1 MNYISFLKKNLPK
14 RLYFKLN
21 SIRLYYLNRSFR
33 NLSNKDIFSNIYYN
47 KLWNKKSNLFFDSGT
62 GSHEEY
68 IVDKYVDVINKFL
81 LENKVSVVD
90 IGCGDFNIASKFYFN
105 CKKYFGVDVV
115 EDLINYLDKNYS
127 DENLHFI
134 NADATIEKLPQAECI
149 IIKEVLQHLTNKEI
163 KLLLENIKGFKYV
176 IITESYPFEL
186 DEINKDKIKGPLSRS
201 YNFSAVEID
210 KSPFDFFYK
219 TKEEILTIERE
230 GIGYLRTFLYQL

>member
-14 RLYFKLN
+14 KLYFKLN
-21 SIRLYYLNRSFR
+21 SIRLYYLNRSFK
-33 NLSNKDIFSNIYYN
+33 NLSNKDIFSNIYHN
-47 KLWNKKSNLFFDSGT
+47 KLWNKNSNLIFDSGT
-62 GSHEEY
+62 GSHEQH

-115 EDLINYLDKNYS
+115 KDLIDYLNKNYS
-127 DENLHFI
+127 DDNLHFI
-134 NADATIEKLPQAECI
+134 NADATFEKLPKAECI
-149 IIKEVLQHLTNKEI
+149 IIKEVLQHLTNKDI
-163 KLLLENIKGFKYV
+163 KLLVENIKDFKYV

-210 KSPFDFFYK
+210 KPPFNFLFK
-219 TKEEILTIERE
+219 TKQEILTIERA
-230 GIGYLRTFLYQL
+230 GIGYLKTFLYER

>member
-1 MNYISFLKKNLPK
+1 M
-14 RLYFKLN
+14 
-21 SIRLYYLNRSFR
+21 
-33 NLSNKDIFSNIYYN
+33 
-47 KLWNKKSNLFFDSGT
+47 
-62 GSHEEY
+62 
-68 IVDKYVDVINKFL
+68 
-81 LENKVSVVD
+81 
-90 IGCGDFNIASKFYFN
+90 
-105 CKKYFGVDVV
+105 
-115 EDLINYLDKNYS
+115 INYLNKNYS

-149 IIKEVLQHLTNKEI
+149 IIKEVLQHLTNKDI

-186 DEINKDKIKGPLSRS
+186 DKINKDKIKGPLSRS

-210 KSPFDFFYK
+210 KPPFDFSYK

>member
-1 MNYISFLKKNLPK
+1 MKEFIKEILPAKLVMFLNNIRFSFLHKEYKSYDNAQ
-14 RLYFKLN
+14 
-21 SIRLYYLNRSFR
+21 
-33 NLSNKDIFSNIYYN
+33 IFGKIYKN
-47 KLWNKKSNLFFDSGT
+47 KLWNKKSNLIFDSGT

-115 EDLINYLDKNYS
+115 EDLINYLNKNYS

-149 IIKEVLQHLTNKEI
+149 IIKEVLQHLTNKDI

-210 KSPFDFFYK
+210 KPPFDFSYK

>member
-1 MNYISFLKKNLPK
+1 MKEFIKEFLPRKILIFFNNIRFTFLHKE
-14 RLYFKLN
+14 FKLYDN
-21 SIRLYYLNRSFR
+21 AQ
-33 NLSNKDIFSNIYYN
+33 IFTKIYKN
-47 KLWNKKSNLFFDSGT
+47 KLWNKKSTIDFDSGT

-68 IVDKYVDVINKFL
+68 IVDKYVNVINKFL

-115 EDLINYLDKNYS
+115 KDLINYLNNNYS
-127 DENLHFI
+127 DDNLQFI
-134 NADATIEKLPQAECI
+134 NADATIEKLPYADCI
-149 IIKEVLQHLTNKEI
+149 IIKEVLQHLTNKDI
-163 KLLLENIKGFKYV
+163 KLLLENIKDFKYV

-210 KSPFDFFYK
+210 KPPFNFLFK
-219 TKEEILTIERE
+219 TKQEILTIERE
-230 GIGYLRTFLYQL
+230 GIGYLKTFLYER

>member
-1 MNYISFLKKNLPK
+1 MIQKLKNLLPS
-14 RLYFKLN
+14 YFIILLN
-21 SIRLYYLNRSFR
+21 KIRFKILHIRFR
-33 NLSNKDIFSNIYYN
+33 DLDNKKIFTDIYTY
-47 KLWNKKSNLFFDSGT
+47 KLWNKNSTLDFDSGT

-115 EDLINYLDKNYS
+115 EDLINYLNNNYS
-127 DENLHFI
+127 DDNLHFI
-134 NADATIEKLPQAECI
+134 NADATIEKLPHADCI
-149 IIKEVLQHLTNKEI
+149 IIKEVLQHLTNKDI
-163 KLLLENIKGFKYV
+163 KLLLENIKDFKYV

-210 KSPFDFFYK
+210 KPPFNFLFK
-219 TKEEILTIERE
+219 TKQEILTIERE
-230 GIGYLRTFLYQL
+230 GIGYLKTFLYER

>member
-1 MNYISFLKKNLPK
+1 MKEFIKEILPTKLVIFLNNIRFSFLHKEYKSYDNAQ
-14 RLYFKLN
+14 
-21 SIRLYYLNRSFR
+21 
-33 NLSNKDIFSNIYYN
+33 IFTKIYKN
-47 KLWNKKSNLFFDSGT
+47 KLWNKKSNLIFDSGT

-90 IGCGDFNIASKFYFN
+90 IGCGDFNIALKFYFN

-115 EDLINYLDKNYS
+115 EDLINYLNKNYS
-127 DENLHFI
+127 NENLHFI

-149 IIKEVLQHLTNKEI
+149 IIKEVLQHLTNKDI

-186 DEINKDKIKGPLSRS
+186 DKINKDKIKGPLSRS

-210 KSPFDFFYK
+210 KPPFDFSYK